1 MNSENCDL
9 QIKLISVQDHQL
21 GHKALRKEGIY
32 IVGNTNEMK
41 LQLFNQDNKMNCLP

>member
-1 MNSENCDL
+1 M
-9 QIKLISVQDHQL
+9 IDHQL
-21 GHKALRKEGIY
+21 GHKALRKKGIY